1 MTDELN
7 NTLSFITK
15 NQKACL
21 IEPIPENL
29 VFLDPGGNKY
39 VNHMVVVDKLNEVF
53 NHAWSWTIVDK
64 GIEESKSFTNK
75 KGEVSQESHYA
86 WVIGELRY
94 PIFNSVNKELSWA
107 VKQAFGGKV
116 VLGNGK
122 VQSQAFKAASSDAL
136 KKAAS
141 LLGIAPNVYMRD
153 DVYESLDESDSDS
166 WTPSKMNVYQKE
178 TAQVKDI
185 KETLGVEKFNQVI
198 KQFCDKT
205 NNYTQYGLIT
215 PSNIVGFLN
224 YYSSIKQNQNPP
236 SPQPAKSSQEE
247 KKKGFALL

>member
-1 MTDELN
+1 MTEELN
-7 NTLSFITK
+7 STPSFITK

-53 NHAWSWTIVDK
+53 NHAWSWIIVDK

-75 KGEVSQESHYA
+75 KGEVSQTSYYV

-94 PIFNSVNKELSWA
+94 PIFNPINKDLSWA
-107 VKQAFGGKV
+107 IKQAFGGKV
-116 VLGNGK
+116 VVGNGK
-122 VQSQAFKAASSDAL
+122 VQSQAFKSASSDAL

-166 WTPSKMNVYQKE
+166 WTPNKMNVYQKE
-178 TAQVKDI
+178 TAQVREI
-185 KETLGVEKFNQVI
+185 KEALGVEKFNQVI
-198 KQFCDKT
+198 KQFCDTT

-224 YYSSIKQNQNPP
+224 YYNSLKKNQISSQ
-236 SPQPAKSSQEE
+236 QPAKSSQEE